1 MGMTV
6 ALAQPA
12 RTGSKAWLRGTHR
25 ACPPEETLARIAPL
39 LRPAGISRI
48 GELTRLDSPGIATM
62 QAVRPASRSLVV
74 SMGSGVTAELAR
86 VAAAMSALE
95 LWHAEKLAFPPLW
108 AALAEVRAEIGYNPY
123 TLRQHTP
130 SLLNDGMVLDWVPAS
145 VLLTGRST
153 LVPRA
158 VAEYDLSVR
167 DEWAPP
173 VFVASSDGLA
183 AGNTSPEAVLHGLYE
198 LLERDSVARAHLLP
212 DAVRI
217 DLASIDC
224 GDARR
229 MLDAFAAAGA
239 TVIVTDVTGP
249 TGIAAFEASVSGGG
263 APAASGAGCH
273 LDRDVA
279 LCQALAA
286 AARERLARL
295 VGARDDLPLEPASTG
310 GARGTTR
317 AAAEGLAPGITRA
330 YTDVATTATASFA
343 GEVAEVAA
351 RIPRCGAGPVLVV
364 DLTRP
369 QVGLPVVRVIVPGL
383 LHGTGR

>member
-1 MGMTV
+1 M
-6 ALAQPA
+6 ALAAPA
-12 RTGSKAWLRGTHR
+12 RTGSKGWLRGTHR

-48 GELTRLDSPGIATM
+48 GELTRLDSPGVAVM

-74 SMGSGVTAELAR
+74 TVASGVTPELAR
-86 VAAAMSALE
+86 VAAAMSSLE
-95 LWHAEKLAFPPLW
+95 LWHAERLAFPPLW
-108 AALAEVRAEIGYNPY
+108 AALAEVRADIGYNPH

-130 SLLNDGMVLDWVPAS
+130 SLLNDGMVLDWVPAT

-153 LVPRA
+153 LVPRS
-158 VAEYDLSVR
+158 VVEYDLSVR
-167 DEWAPP
+167 DEWSPP
-173 VFVASSDGLA
+173 VFVASPDGLA

-217 DLASIDC
+217 DLSSVDC
-224 GDARR
+224 RDARR

-239 TVIVTDVTGP
+239 TVVVTDVTGP
-249 TGIAAFEASVSGGG
+249 TGIAAFEVAVSGGG
-263 APAASGAGCH
+263 APAATGAGCH

-279 LCQALAA
+279 LCQALAT
-286 AARERLARL
+286 AARERLARI
-295 VGARDDLPLEPASTG
+295 VGARDDLPLAPPSSPARDG
-310 GARGTTR
+310 RR
-317 AAAEGLAPGITRA
+317 AAVSTLPAAIRR
-330 YTDVATTATASFA
+330 YTDVAGTTTASFA

-351 RIPRCGAGPVLVV
+351 RIPRCGAGPVLFV

-369 QVGLPVVRVIVPGL
+369 EMGLPVVRVVVPGL
-383 LHGTGR
+383 LHGAGR